1 MDDSMIEEFR
11 IEAQEMFQDS
21 EDGFLRIEKGEPF
34 LENYNLIFR
43 AFHSLKGAAGMFG
56 IDKLQSHMHKLESLF
71 EAQKSIGSIDKAQ
84 IDYFLLGIDCAREL
98 LDGNSIDF
106 KYYTL
111 DEFKTLNSSY
121 TSPLKREEKV
131 IPVKKSSTK
140 GEGLFYIVDDE
151 EDVLEILADLIGELG
166 YQTKTFNN
174 AKELL
179 DNVEIDNPDVIISD
193 IKMPN
198 MTGIDLIHALRD
210 LEIDTPVIFVSGFIS
225 KEIMLEGLEKG
236 AFGFI
241 EKPYNADYLQE
252 ICRNAFLREQTSKL
266 LQKSINYILYQFS
279 DLDNYLKSSGKDSLR
294 TTLKNELN
302 MILDNQKKLKSLKSA
317 TKK

>member
-56 IDKLQSHMHKLESLF
+56 IENLQSHMHKLESLF
-71 EAQKSIGSIDKAQ
+71 EAQKQIGKIDKSQ
-84 IDYFLLGIDCAREL
+84 IDYFLQGIDVAREM
-98 LDGNSIDF
+98 LDGNDVQF
-106 KYYTL
+106 KYYSS
-111 DEFKTLNSSY
+111 DEFKNYGSTSGQISKEVTSSVK
-121 TSPLKREEKV
+121 TKKNEE
-131 IPVKKSSTK
+131 VKKGT
-140 GEGLFYIVDDE
+140 GLFYIVDDE
-151 EDVLEILADLIGELG
+151 VDVLDILSDLIGELG
-166 YQTKTFNN
+166 YSTKTFDN
-174 AKELL
+174 AKDLL

-198 MTGIDLIHALRD
+198 MTGIELIAALRD

-241 EKPYNADYLQE
+241 EKPYNPEYLQE
-252 ICRNAFLREQTSKL
+252 ICKNAFLREQTSKL
-266 LQKSINYILYQFS
+266 LNKSINYILYQFS
-279 DLDNYLKSSGKDSLR
+279 DLDNYLKSVGKESLR

-302 MILDNQKKLKSLKSA
+302 NILENQKKLKNLKKS
-317 TKK
+317 